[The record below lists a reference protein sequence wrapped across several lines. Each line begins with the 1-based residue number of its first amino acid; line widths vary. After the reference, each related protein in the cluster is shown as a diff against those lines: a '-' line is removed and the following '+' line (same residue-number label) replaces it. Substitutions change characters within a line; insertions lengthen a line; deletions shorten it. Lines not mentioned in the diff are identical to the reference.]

1 MKWVAGGSGVGF
13 CGRLL
18 AGNITDMSVR
28 DAAPA
33 QSSQTTQ
40 VNETNRTSLRS
51 IGEIAPRLVAAVIT
65 GARPGT
71 VTTLAPFTGDVLAE
85 LPVSTKA
92 DVATAY
98 DAARAAQRAWARRSV
113 RDRAAVF
120 LRLHDLVLDRQ
131 DEGLDIVQL
140 ETGKARRHAFEE
152 LADVALNARH
162 YGRSGPRYLRA
173 RRHPGLAPV
182 LSSAHELRHP
192 KGVVGIVSPWNYPL
206 TLAVSDA
213 IPAFIAGNAI
223 VHKPDTQTA
232 LTALWVR
239 SLAVEAGL
247 PEALWQ
253 VVLGDGPEIGGAVVE
268 GGDYVC
274 FTGSTRVGREVAEK
288 CARRLV
294 GCSLELGGKNPMIVL
309 ADADLDRAAE
319 GAVRDCFANSGQLCV
334 SMERIYVV
342 SGAHDEF
349 VERFVRRVKGLELG
363 TALDYRPDMG
373 SLISAAQLERVSAH
387 VDDAVAKG
395 ATVLAG
401 GRARPDVGPF
411 FYEPTILTGVTE
423 DMRLCREETFG
434 PVVAIRE
441 VADETEAVRLANDSE
456 FGLNATVW
464 TRDVA
469 NGRRIAAQIE
479 TGTVSINE
487 TYAAPWGA
495 TRVPMGGRKDSGL
508 GRRHGREGILKYT
521 EPQSV
526 VSQRLLGFGPP
537 PHVTQEAWAKGFTAA
552 LRLLKAVGRR

>member
-1 MKWVAGGSGVGF
+1 
-13 CGRLL
+13 
-18 AGNITDMSVR
+18 MSVR

-33 QSSQTTQ
+33 RKRPTRQTD
-40 VNETNRTSLRS
+40 RPRPLSL
-51 IGEIAPRLVAAVIT
+51 GEIAPRLVADVVA
-65 GARPGT
+65 GARAET
-71 VTTLAPFTGDVLAE
+71 VTTRAPFTGAPLAE
-85 LPVSTKA
+85 LPVSTRA

-113 RDRAAVF
+113 PDRAAVF

-131 DEGLDIVQL
+131 DDGLDIVQL

-152 LADVALNARH
+152 LLDVALNARH
-162 YGRSGPRYLRA
+162 YGRAGPRYLRTT
-173 RRHPGLAPV
+173 RHPGIVPV
-182 LSSAHELRHP
+182 LSTAHELRHP
-192 KGVVGIVSPWNYPL
+192 KGVVGVVSPWNYPL

-213 IPAFIAGNAI
+213 IPAFIAGNAV
-223 VHKPDTQTA
+223 VHKPDTQTTM
-232 LTALWVR
+232 TALWVR

-309 ADADLDRAAE
+309 ADADIERAAE

-342 SGAHDEF
+342 EGAHDAF
-349 VERFVRRVKGLELG
+349 VDRFVRRVKALELG
-363 TALDYRPDMG
+363 TSLDYRPDMG
-373 SLISAAQLERVSAH
+373 SLISSAQVARVLAH

-401 GRARPDVGPF
+401 GRTRPDIGPF
-411 FYEPTILTGVTE
+411 FYEPTVLTGVTE

-434 PVVAIRE
+434 PVVAIRK
-441 VADETEAVRLANDSE
+441 VADETEAIALANDSE
-456 FGLNATVW
+456 FGLNASVW
-464 TRDVA
+464 TRDIA
-469 NGRRIAAQIE
+469 NGRRIAARIE

-526 VSQRLLGFGPP
+526 VVQRLLGFGPP
-537 PHVTQEAWAKGFTAA
+537 PRMTQETWAKTFTTG